1 MNNFDIEQVVNQA
14 PEQLFHLKPMQ
25 NQLFESQGQMGASI
39 IQRSQGSVQGCVNK
53 VVMFVV
59 NTLINSSTHSGSV
72 GIVVCLFARSV
83 ELIQM

>member
-1 MNNFDIEQVVNQA
+1 MDNFDIGQVVNQA
-14 PEQLFHLKPMQ
+14 PEQLHHRKPMQ
-25 NQLFESQGQMGASI
+25 SQLFESQGQMVASI

-59 NTLINSSTHSGSV
+59 NTQINSSTHSGSV